1 MKENQEHQIKL
12 GIKVGL
18 AIGFLI
24 CLGDIPYGYYEFIR
38 WAAAIGFLIMANFAH
53 YENKSTE
60 MILWMGLVMLFQPLV
75 KIPVGRTI
83 WNIVDVLVA
92 IRLLMS
98 AHKQRK
104 AEQEN

>member
-1 MKENQEHQIKL
+1 MNENQEQQIKL
-12 GIKVGL
+12 GIKFGL
-18 AIGFLI
+18 ATGFLI
-24 CLGDIPYGYYEFIR
+24 CLGDMPYGYYEFIR
-38 WAAAIGFLIMANFAH
+38 WAAAIGFSIMANFAH
-53 YENKSTE
+53 KENNSTE

-75 KIPVGRTI
+75 KIPLGRTI

-98 AHKQRK
+98 AYKQKK